1 MKKNIFF
8 KYLVLAC
15 AFAVVFAGCRKEPA
29 ADKVTTETLN
39 AGKTLIGFPDGMES
53 STFFDPFT
61 DVKTIDVFTL
71 KKDAANNTDLKK
83 AQNFVVSAVP
93 DSIDAYNEANGTAYE
108 LLPSSFYTIGTSSTD
123 VSVSGDNLTFKFAS
137 GDFAKNFVIKLDGSK
152 LDLSKSYAL
161 AYKITDSAG
170 VGIHAAS
177 RGAMYA
183 FYSVKNKYDG
193 VYTLGG
199 TIARY
204 IDGVADASLGGTYPD
219 GLQVEVATI
228 GTYTNSFSLL
238 WITGGGVGGIAGLQ
252 LTVDPATNKVTV
264 IATGN
269 AAVQNTAGKDNYY
282 DPDTKTFHLAF
293 DWGANAT
300 NKRVFDGTLT
310 YAGSR

>member
-1 MKKNIFF
+1 MKKKIFF
-8 KYLVLAC
+8 KYLVLSC

-29 ADKVTTETLN
+29 GDKANETLN

-71 KKDAANNTDLKK
+71 KKDAANNADLQK
-83 AQNFVVSAVP
+83 AENFVVSAVP
-93 DSIDAYNEANGTAYE
+93 DSITAYNEAHGTAYE
-108 LLPSSFYTIGTSSTD
+108 LLPSSYYTVSTSSTD

-137 GDFAKNFVIKLDGSK
+137 GDFAKNFEIKLDGSK

-204 IDGVADASLGGTYPD
+204 VSGVADATLGGTYPD
-219 GLQVEVATI
+219 GLTVDVATI
-228 GTYTNSFSLL
+228 GTYTDSFSLL
-238 WITGGGVGGIAGLQ
+238 WITGAGVGGVTGLQ

-264 IATGN
+264 VATGN
-269 AAVQNTAGKDNYY
+269 SAVQNTAGKDNYY

-293 DWGANAT
+293 DWGADAN
-300 NKRVFDGTLT
+300 NKRIFEGTLT
-310 YAGSR
+310 YSGSR